1 VTYLGHCPECEVIT
15 YNGKLCRY
23 HEGMRVLNELEAAL
37 ATVTCE
43 RDDLL
48 YTLNKERWEANDAA
62 RVAGT
67 EWHKALDR
75 CRELESER
83 DEAVHLLRTAQ
94 VEREKVADEHE
105 ALVDALTRERDGARA
120 VAQEVVTVGG
130 WGATQDCDC
139 EQCERIEAALQAN
152 PWLKDTREA
161 SSDEL

>member
-1 VTYLGHCPECEVIT
+1 LGHCPECEVIT

-75 CRELESER
+75 CRELDGALAEVTRER
-83 DEAVHLLRTAQ
+83 DEARDLARFFW
-94 VEREKVADEHE
+94 
-105 ALVDALTRERDGARA
+105 LTPGNR
-120 VAQEVVTVGG
+120 
-130 WGATQDCDC
+130 
-139 EQCERIEAALQAN
+139 LQAQPRYEN
-152 PWLKDTREA
+152 HQELFQKHTWLTVDGKVTRN
-161 SSDEL
+161 DDRL